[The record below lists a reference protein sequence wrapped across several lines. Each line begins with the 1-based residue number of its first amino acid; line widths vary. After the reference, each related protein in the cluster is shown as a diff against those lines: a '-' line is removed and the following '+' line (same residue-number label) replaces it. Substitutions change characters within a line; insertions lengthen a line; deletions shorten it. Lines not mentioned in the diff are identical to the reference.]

1 MSEANCEAAARPRAD
16 MGCAFDAFG
25 YAIYQVQV
33 SGRLQLFAF
42 RRIYPG
48 RNVAEKGSYA
58 EPLVLWIAPP
68 PENVVLLANAP
79 YLLGFEK
86 MSAKSMG

>member
-1 MSEANCEAAARPRAD
+1 
-16 MGCAFDAFG
+16 MGCAFDASG

-33 SGRLQLFAF
+33 SGSVQLFAF
-42 RRIYPG
+42 RRIYPSLTWL
-48 RNVAEKGSYA
+48 KKDLMQS
-58 EPLVLWIAPP
+58 LWFYGIAPP

-79 YLLGFEK
+79 YLPGFER